1 MEREMKEFSSN
12 PKIKTLKLVPVLLMA
27 TFLQVGTAHSEGRFS
42 GGLGGALGGLGGA
55 LGGGGS
61 GIGGALGGVGNTVG
75 GLTGGLGNTAKSAT
89 NGINAPTTK
98 FGTVSLNPDDQV
110 GANANSQ
117 LINGINAKARALN
130 PDQLASLCMAAGG
143 GDSGCGSGSTTEVRA
158 TLNANLQN
166 LSSGQLASLC
176 AGVGCSTSSAA
187 NPIGSNPSGSNP
199 SGSRGLGGAN
209 GLGGMSRG
217 EVVAYKK
224 RCMSV
229 LRSPQRYESDIVSLC
244 RLIKRARV

>member
-1 MEREMKEFSSN
+1 MKEYSSN
-12 PKIKTLKLVPVLLMA
+12 PKIKTLKLVSVLLMA
-27 TFLQVGTAHSEGRFS
+27 TFLQVGTARSE

-55 LGGGGS
+55 LGGGGLS
-61 GIGGALGGVGNTVG
+61 GAVGRVGDAVG
-75 GLTGGLGNTAKSAT
+75 GLTGGLSNTAKSAT
-89 NGINAPTTK
+89 SGINAPTTK
-98 FGTVSLNPDDQV
+98 LGTVSLNPDDQL

-117 LINGINAKARALN
+117 LINGINAQARLLN
-130 PDQLASLCMAAGG
+130 PDQLANLCMAAGG

-166 LSSGQLASLC
+166 LSNSQLLSLC
-176 AGVGCSTSSAA
+176 AGVGCSTSSAS
-187 NPIGSNPSGSNP
+187 NPIGSNPIG
-199 SGSRGLGGAN
+199 GGGLGGAN

-224 RCMSV
+224 RCVNV

-244 RLIKRARV
+244 RLIKRQRV